1 MHIGHS
7 LDTTYNLSD
16 DAGNI
21 TTIEQIAEAK
31 DLGDQLTADLKSST
45 HSAVS

>member
-21 TTIEQIAEAK
+21 TTIEQIAEEK
-31 DLGDQLTADLKSST
+31 NLGVHLTAMPLNI
-45 HSAVS
+45 